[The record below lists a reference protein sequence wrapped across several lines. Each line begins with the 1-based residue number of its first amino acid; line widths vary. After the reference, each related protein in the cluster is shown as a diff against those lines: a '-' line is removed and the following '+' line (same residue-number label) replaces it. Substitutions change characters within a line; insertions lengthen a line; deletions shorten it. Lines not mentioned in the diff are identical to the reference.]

1 MEDTSK
7 NKEDK
12 LSKKS
17 LKHVS
22 LGLLAHVDAG
32 KTTLAE
38 SMLYLGGKIKKLGRV
53 DHKDTFFDTNEIERE
68 RGITIF
74 SKQAELIIAD
84 KIITLLDTPGHVDF
98 SAETERA
105 LMVMDYV
112 VLVISASAGIQSHV
126 MTLWKLLSVYKVPV
140 FIFVNKMDMPD
151 TDMDYIIRELRN
163 VLSDNC
169 ICFNNNEELM
179 YEDIATGSEDAL
191 TEYLETGKVS
201 DSTVSDLIKKRLIF
215 PCFFGSALRLTGV
228 EYFMEGLGRY
238 MSAPIYPEKFGAKIY
253 KISRDNK
260 GVRLTHMKVMGGV
273 LKNRMEIN
281 SQKVN
286 QIRMYSGESYEAV
299 DNAYPGMIC
308 AVTGLDGN
316 MPGEGLGITPDSDM
330 PVLTPV
336 LVYRLILPKETDVHK
351 TYMQLKCIEEEEP
364 QLSIVW
370 NEKLN
375 EINIRLMGEIQTEVL
390 KRVIRERLNINVEF
404 DAGNI
409 VYRETI
415 AEPVEGVG
423 HYEPLRHY
431 AEVHILMEPLER
443 GSGIQIE
450 SNVSEDVLDKN
461 WQRLIM
467 TNLYEKKHVGV
478 LTGSE
483 ITDMKLTVI
492 AGKAHLKHTEGG
504 DFRQA
509 SYRAVRQG
517 LMKAKSVLLEP
528 VYDFVL
534 ELPSELLGRA
544 INDIALMNGKLDDT
558 KSAGE
563 NVILYGSAPVECM
576 QGYQIT
582 VASYSKGRGRLTCT
596 AGGYMPCHNAEE
608 VIDRIGYDAAGDIA
622 NPSASIFCS
631 HGAGFYVSWEQVENY
646 MHIEGAGDLEKYD
659 DEEPKMVHKPKVRP
673 VNDDELEEIFTKTYG
688 ETKRKIYTPPKKV
701 TYNNPGDEKY
711 LLKKKKPEKKDSY
724 LLVDGYNIIF
734 AWKELK
740 ELAENNLESAR
751 VSLMETLCNYQG
763 FAGITVILVFDAY
776 RVKGNPGEV
785 SKYKNIHLVYT
796 KEAETADQYIEKTVH
811 KIGKNNNVTVATS
824 DALEQ
829 IIIFGA
835 GANRMSA
842 AGLKEEI
849 LRIEKEIREHL
860 S

>member
-1 MEDTSK
+1 MESTSE
-7 NKEDK
+7 NNPI
-12 LSKKS
+12 
-17 LKHVS
+17 KHIEHIS
-22 LGLLAHVDAG
+22 IGLLAHVDAG

-38 SMLYLGGKIKKLGRV
+38 SMLYLSGKLKKLGRV

-84 KIITLLDTPGHVDF
+84 KKITLLDTPGHVDF

-126 MTLWKLLSVYKVPV
+126 MSLWKLLSVYKVPV

-151 TDMDYIIRELRN
+151 TDMDYMMRELKN

-169 ICFNNNEELM
+169 ICFNNNEESM

-191 TEYLETGKVS
+191 TEYFETGKVS
-201 DSTVSDLIKKRLIF
+201 DSTVSELIKKRLIF

-228 EYFMEGLGRY
+228 ENFMEGLGRY
-238 MSAPIYPEKFGAKIY
+238 MSAPLYPEKFGAKIY

-273 LKNRMEIN
+273 LKSRMEIN

-286 QIRMYSGESYEAV
+286 QIRIYSGETYETV

-316 MPGEGLGITPDSDM
+316 MPGEGLGITPDSDL

-351 TYMQLKCIEEEEP
+351 TYMQLKDIEEEEP

-390 KRVIRERLNINVEF
+390 KRIIRERLDINVEF
-404 DAGNI
+404 DTGNI

-415 AEPVEGVG
+415 AEPVEGIG

-431 AEVHILMEPLER
+431 AEVHILMEPLEP

-558 KSAGE
+558 RSAGE
-563 NVILYGSAPVECM
+563 NVVLYGSAPVECM

-608 VIDRIGYDAAGDIA
+608 VIDKIGYDAAGDIA

-631 HGAGFYVSWEQVENY
+631 HGAGFYVSWEQVEDY
-646 MHIEGAGDLEKYD
+646 MHLEGMGDLDKYEN
-659 DEEPKMVHKPKVRP
+659 EEPKIVHKPKINP
-673 VNDDELEEIFTKTYG
+673 VNDEELEAIFTKTYG
-688 ETKRKIYTPPKKV
+688 EVKRKKYTPPKKV
-701 TYNNPGDEKY
+701 TYNNTGDEKY
-711 LLKKKKPEKKDSY
+711 LLKKKKPPKKDSY

-811 KIGKNNNVTVATS
+811 RIGKNNNVTVATS

-829 IIIFGA
+829 VIIFGA

-842 AGLKEEI
+842 SGLKEEI
-849 LRIEKEIREHL
+849 LRTEKEIREHL
-860 S
+860 L

>member
-1 MEDTSK
+1 MESTSE
-7 NKEDK
+7 NKPI
-12 LSKKS
+12 
-17 LKHVS
+17 KHTEHIS
-22 LGLLAHVDAG
+22 IGLLAHVDAG

-38 SMLYLGGKIKKLGRV
+38 SMLYLSGKLKKLGRV

-84 KIITLLDTPGHVDF
+84 KKITLLDTPGHVDF

-151 TDMDYIIRELRN
+151 TDMDYMMRELKN

-169 ICFNNNEELM
+169 ICFNNNEESM

-191 TEYLETGKVS
+191 TEYFETGKVS
-201 DSTVSDLIKKRLIF
+201 DSTVSELIKKRLIF

-228 EYFMEGLGRY
+228 ENFMEGLGRY
-238 MSAPIYPEKFGAKIY
+238 MSAPLYPEKFGAKIY

-273 LKNRMEIN
+273 LKSRMEIN

-286 QIRMYSGESYEAV
+286 QIRIYSGETYETV

-316 MPGEGLGITPDSDM
+316 MPGEGLGITPDSDL

-351 TYMQLKCIEEEEP
+351 TYMQLKDIEEEEP

-390 KRVIRERLNINVEF
+390 KRIIRERLDINVEF
-404 DAGNI
+404 DTGNI

-415 AEPVEGVG
+415 AEPVEGIG

-431 AEVHILMEPLER
+431 AEVHVLMEPLEP

-558 KSAGE
+558 RSAGE
-563 NVILYGSAPVECM
+563 NVVLYGSAPVECM

-608 VIDRIGYDAAGDIA
+608 VIDKIGYDAAGDIA

-631 HGAGFYVSWEQVENY
+631 HGAGFYVSWEQVEDY
-646 MHIEGAGDLEKYD
+646 MHIEGMGDLDKYEN
-659 DEEPKMVHKPKVRP
+659 EEPKIVHKPKVNP
-673 VNDDELEEIFTKTYG
+673 VNDEELEAIFTKTYG
-688 ETKRKIYTPPKKV
+688 EIKRKKYTPPKKV
-701 TYNNPGDEKY
+701 TYNNTGDEKY
-711 LLKKKKPEKKDSY
+711 LLKKKKPPKKDSY

-811 KIGKNNNVTVATS
+811 RIGKNNNVTVATS

-829 IIIFGA
+829 VIIFGA

-842 AGLKEEI
+842 SGLKEEI
-849 LRIEKEIREHL
+849 LRTEKEIREHL
-860 S
+860 L

>member
-1 MEDTSK
+1 MESTSE
-7 NKEDK
+7 NKPI
-12 LSKKS
+12 
-17 LKHVS
+17 KHIEYIS
-22 LGLLAHVDAG
+22 IGLLAHVDAG

-38 SMLYLGGKIKKLGRV
+38 SMLYLSGKLKKLGRV

-84 KIITLLDTPGHVDF
+84 KKITLLDTPGHVDF

-151 TDMDYIIRELRN
+151 TDMDYMMRELKN

-169 ICFNNNEELM
+169 ICFNNNEESM

-191 TEYLETGKVS
+191 TEYFETGKVS
-201 DSTVSDLIKKRLIF
+201 DSTVSELIKKRLIF

-228 EYFMEGLGRY
+228 EKFMEGLGRY
-238 MSAPIYPEKFGAKIY
+238 MSAPLYPEKFGAKIY

-273 LKNRMEIN
+273 LKSRMEIN

-286 QIRMYSGESYEAV
+286 QIRIYSGETYEAV

-316 MPGEGLGITPDSDM
+316 MPGEGLGITPDSDL

-351 TYMQLKCIEEEEP
+351 TYMQLKDIEEEEP

-390 KRVIRERLNINVEF
+390 KRIIRERLDINVEF
-404 DAGNI
+404 DIGNI

-415 AEPVEGVG
+415 AEPVEGIG

-431 AEVHILMEPLER
+431 AEVHILMEPLEA

-558 KSAGE
+558 RSAGE
-563 NVILYGSAPVECM
+563 NVVLYGSAPVECM

-608 VIDRIGYDAAGDIA
+608 VIDKIGYDAAGDIA

-631 HGAGFYVSWEQVENY
+631 HGAGFYVSWEQVEDY
-646 MHIEGAGDLEKYD
+646 MHLEGMGDLDKYEN
-659 DEEPKMVHKPKVRP
+659 EEPKIVHKPKINP
-673 VNDDELEEIFTKTYG
+673 VNDEELEAIFTKTYG
-688 ETKRKIYTPPKKV
+688 EIKRKKYTPPKKV
-701 TYNNPGDEKY
+701 TYNNTGDEKY
-711 LLKKKKPEKKDSY
+711 LLKKKKPPKKDSY

-763 FAGITVILVFDAY
+763 FAGMTVILVFDAY

-811 KIGKNNNVTVATS
+811 RIGKNNNVTVATS

-829 IIIFGA
+829 VIIFGA

-849 LRIEKEIREHL
+849 LRTEKEIREHL
-860 S
+860 L

>member
-1 MEDTSK
+1 MRKTSE
-7 NKEDK
+7 NKPNN
-12 LSKKS
+12 KK
-17 LKHVS
+17 HICM
-22 LGLLAHVDAG
+22 GILAHVDAG

-38 SMLYLGGKIKKLGRV
+38 SMLYLGGRIKKLGRV
-53 DHKDTFFDTNEIERE
+53 DHKDTFLDTNEIERE

-74 SKQAELIIAD
+74 SKQAELTIAD
-84 KIITLLDTPGHVDF
+84 KAITLLDTPGHVDF

-126 MTLWKLLSVYKVPV
+126 MTLWKLLSIYKIPV
-140 FIFVNKMDMPD
+140 FVFVNKMDMPD
-151 TDMDYIIRELRN
+151 TDMNYMMGELKK

-169 ICFNNNEELM
+169 ICFNNNEECL

-191 TEYLETGKVS
+191 TEYLETGKLS
-201 DSTVSDLIKKRLIF
+201 DATVAGLIKERLIF
-215 PCFFGSALRLTGV
+215 PCFFGSALKLTGV
-228 EYFMEGLGRY
+228 EYFMEELGRY
-238 MSAPIYPEKFGAKIY
+238 MSVPVYPEEFGAKIY

-260 GVRLTHMKVMGGV
+260 GVRLTHMKIMGGV
-273 LKNRMEIN
+273 LKSRMEIN
-281 SQKVN
+281 SQKAG
-286 QIRMYSGESYEAV
+286 QIRIYSGDSYEAV
-299 DNAYPGMIC
+299 DTAYPGMIC

-336 LVYRLILPKETDVHK
+336 LVYRLILPEGTDVHK
-351 TYMQLKCIEEEEP
+351 TYMQLKDIEEEEP

-390 KRVIRERLNINVEF
+390 KRIIRERLDIQAEF
-404 DAGNI
+404 DTGNI

-431 AEVHILMEPLER
+431 AEVHVLMEPLEP

-450 SNVSEDVLDKN
+450 SDVSEDVLDKN

-467 TNLYEKKHVGV
+467 TNLYEKKHIGV

-509 SYRAVRQG
+509 AYRAVRQG

-528 VYDFVL
+528 VYDFTL
-534 ELPSELLGRA
+534 EIPGSVLGRA
-544 INDIALMNGKLDDT
+544 INDIALMSGRTYDT
-558 KSAGE
+558 KTVGE
-563 NVILYGSAPVECM
+563 SVILTGSAPVECM

-582 VASYSKGRGRLTCT
+582 VASYSKGRGRLTCN

-608 VIDRIGYDAAGDIA
+608 VIERTGYDAAGDIA

-631 HGAGFYVSWEQVENY
+631 HGAGFYVSWDQVENY
-646 MHIEGAGDLEKYD
+646 MHIEKRERLIEY
-659 DEEPKMVHKPKVRP
+659 EEPEIVHKPRTKP
-673 VNDDELEEIFTKTYG
+673 VNDEELEDIFTKTYG
-688 ETKRKIYTPPKKV
+688 AVKRRTYTPPKKV
-701 TYNNPGDEKY
+701 IYNNPGDEKY
-711 LLKKKKPEKKDSY
+711 LLKKKKPQKKDDY

-734 AWKELK
+734 DWTELK
-740 ELAENNLESAR
+740 ELAANNLESAR

-763 FAGITVILVFDAY
+763 FTGITVILVFDAY
-776 RVKGNPGEV
+776 RVRGSCGEV

-811 KIGKNNNVTVATS
+811 RIGKNNNVTVATS

-835 GANRMSA
+835 GARRMSA
-842 AGLKEEI
+842 AGLKEEV
-849 LRIEKEIREHL
+849 LRIEKEIKEHL

>member
-1 MEDTSK
+1 MESTSE
-7 NKEDK
+7 NKPI
-12 LSKKS
+12 
-17 LKHVS
+17 KHTEHIS
-22 LGLLAHVDAG
+22 IGLLAHVDAG

-38 SMLYLGGKIKKLGRV
+38 SMLYLSGKLKKLGRV

-84 KIITLLDTPGHVDF
+84 KKITLLDTPGHVDF

-151 TDMDYIIRELRN
+151 TDMNYMMRELKN

-169 ICFNNNEELM
+169 ICFNNNEESM

-191 TEYLETGKVS
+191 TEYFETGKVS
-201 DSTVSDLIKKRLIF
+201 DSTVSELIKKRLIF

-228 EYFMEGLGRY
+228 ENFMEGLGRY
-238 MSAPIYPEKFGAKIY
+238 MSAPLYPEKFGAKIY

-260 GVRLTHMKVMGGV
+260 GMRLTHMKVMGGV
-273 LKNRMEIN
+273 LKSRMEIN

-286 QIRMYSGESYEAV
+286 QIRIYSGETYEAV

-316 MPGEGLGITPDSDM
+316 MPGEGLGITPDSDL

-351 TYMQLKCIEEEEP
+351 TYMQLKDIEEEEP

-375 EINIRLMGEIQTEVL
+375 EIDIRLMGEIQTEVL
-390 KRVIRERLNINVEF
+390 KRIIRERLDINVEF
-404 DAGNI
+404 DTGNI

-415 AEPVEGVG
+415 AEPVEGIG

-431 AEVHILMEPLER
+431 AEVHILMEPLEA

-558 KSAGE
+558 RSAGE
-563 NVILYGSAPVECM
+563 NVVLYGSAPVECM

-608 VIDRIGYDAAGDIA
+608 VIDKIGYDAAGDIA

-631 HGAGFYVSWEQVENY
+631 HGAGFYVSWEQVEDY
-646 MHIEGAGDLEKYD
+646 MHLEGMGDLDKYEN
-659 DEEPKMVHKPKVRP
+659 EEPKIVHKPKINP
-673 VNDDELEEIFTKTYG
+673 VNDEELEAIFTKTYG
-688 ETKRKIYTPPKKV
+688 EVKRKKYTPPKKV
-701 TYNNPGDEKY
+701 TYNNTGDEKY
-711 LLKKKKPEKKDSY
+711 LLKKKKPPKKDSY

-811 KIGKNNNVTVATS
+811 RIGKNNNVTVATS

-842 AGLKEEI
+842 SGLKEEI
-849 LRIEKEIREHL
+849 LRTEKEIREHL
-860 S
+860 L

>member
-1 MEDTSK
+1 MESTSE
-7 NKEDK
+7 NKPI
-12 LSKKS
+12 
-17 LKHVS
+17 KHTEHIS
-22 LGLLAHVDAG
+22 IGLLAHVDAG

-38 SMLYLGGKIKKLGRV
+38 SMLYLSGKLKKLGRV

-84 KIITLLDTPGHVDF
+84 KKITLLDTPGHVDF

-151 TDMDYIIRELRN
+151 TDMDYMMRELKN

-169 ICFNNNEELM
+169 ICFNNNEESM

-191 TEYLETGKVS
+191 TEYFETGKVS
-201 DSTVSDLIKKRLIF
+201 DSTVSELIKKRLIF

-228 EYFMEGLGRY
+228 ENFMEGLGRY
-238 MSAPIYPEKFGAKIY
+238 MSAPLYPEKFGAKIY

-273 LKNRMEIN
+273 LKSRMEIN

-286 QIRMYSGESYEAV
+286 QIRIYSGETYETV

-316 MPGEGLGITPDSDM
+316 MPGEGLGITPDSDL

-351 TYMQLKCIEEEEP
+351 TYMQLKDIEEEEP

-390 KRVIRERLNINVEF
+390 KRIIRERLDINVEF
-404 DAGNI
+404 DTGNI

-415 AEPVEGVG
+415 AEPVEGIG

-431 AEVHILMEPLER
+431 AEVHILMEPLEP

-478 LTGSE
+478 LTGAE

-558 KSAGE
+558 RSAGE
-563 NVILYGSAPVECM
+563 NVVLYGSAPVECM

-608 VIDRIGYDAAGDIA
+608 VIDKIGYDAAGDIA

-631 HGAGFYVSWEQVENY
+631 HGAGFYVSWEQVEDY
-646 MHIEGAGDLEKYD
+646 MHLEGMGDLDKYEN
-659 DEEPKMVHKPKVRP
+659 EEPKIVHKPKINP
-673 VNDDELEEIFTKTYG
+673 VNDEELEAIFTKTYG
-688 ETKRKIYTPPKKV
+688 EIKRKKYTPPKKV
-701 TYNNPGDEKY
+701 TYNNTGDEKY
-711 LLKKKKPEKKDSY
+711 LLKKKKPPKKDSY

-763 FAGITVILVFDAY
+763 FAGMTVILVFDAY

-811 KIGKNNNVTVATS
+811 RIGKNNNVTVATS

-829 IIIFGA
+829 VIIFGA

-849 LRIEKEIREHL
+849 LRTEKEIREHL
-860 S
+860 L

>member
-1 MEDTSK
+1 VESTSE
-7 NKEDK
+7 NKPI
-12 LSKKS
+12 
-17 LKHVS
+17 KHIEHIS
-22 LGLLAHVDAG
+22 IGLLAHVDAG

-38 SMLYLGGKIKKLGRV
+38 SMLYFSGKLKKLGRV

-84 KIITLLDTPGHVDF
+84 KKITLLDTPGHVDF

-151 TDMDYIIRELRN
+151 TDMDYMMRELKN

-169 ICFNNNEELM
+169 ICFNNNEESM

-191 TEYLETGKVS
+191 TEYFETGKVS
-201 DSTVSDLIKKRLIF
+201 DSTVSELIKKRLIF

-228 EYFMEGLGRY
+228 ENFMEGLGRY
-238 MSAPIYPEKFGAKIY
+238 MSAPLYPEKFGAKIY

-273 LKNRMEIN
+273 LKSRMEIN

-286 QIRMYSGESYEAV
+286 QIRIYSGETYETV

-316 MPGEGLGITPDSDM
+316 MPGEGLGITPDSDL

-351 TYMQLKCIEEEEP
+351 TYMQLKDIEEEEP

-390 KRVIRERLNINVEF
+390 KRIIRERLDINVEF
-404 DAGNI
+404 DTGNI

-415 AEPVEGVG
+415 AEPVEGIG

-431 AEVHILMEPLER
+431 AEVHILMEPLEA

-558 KSAGE
+558 RSAGE
-563 NVILYGSAPVECM
+563 NVVLYGSAPVECM

-608 VIDRIGYDAAGDIA
+608 VIDKIGYDAAGDIA

-631 HGAGFYVSWEQVENY
+631 HGAGFYVSWEQVEDY
-646 MHIEGAGDLEKYD
+646 MHIEGMGDLDKYEN
-659 DEEPKMVHKPKVRP
+659 EEPKIVHKPKINP
-673 VNDDELEEIFTKTYG
+673 VNDEELEAIFTKTYG
-688 ETKRKIYTPPKKV
+688 EVKRKKYTPPKKV
-701 TYNNPGDEKY
+701 TYNNTGDEKY
-711 LLKKKKPEKKDSY
+711 LLKKKKPPKKDSY

-811 KIGKNNNVTVATS
+811 RIGKNNNVTVATS

-829 IIIFGA
+829 VIIFGA

-842 AGLKEEI
+842 SGLKEEI
-849 LRIEKEIREHL
+849 LRTEKEIREHL
-860 S
+860 L

>member
-1 MEDTSK
+1 MESTSE
-7 NKEDK
+7 NKPIRHTEHI
-12 LSKKS
+12 SI
-17 LKHVS
+17 
-22 LGLLAHVDAG
+22 GLLAHVDAG

-38 SMLYLGGKIKKLGRV
+38 SMLYLSGKLKRLGRV

-84 KIITLLDTPGHVDF
+84 KKITLLDTPGHVDF

-151 TDMDYIIRELRN
+151 TDMDYMMRELKN

-169 ICFNNNEELM
+169 ICFNNNEESM
-179 YEDIATGSEDAL
+179 YEDIEN
-191 TEYLETGKVS
+191 
-201 DSTVSDLIKKRLIF
+201 
-215 PCFFGSALRLTGV
+215 
-228 EYFMEGLGRY
+228 FMEGLGRY
-238 MSAPIYPEKFGAKIY
+238 MSAPLYPEKFGAKIY

-273 LKNRMEIN
+273 LKSRMEIN

-286 QIRMYSGESYEAV
+286 QIRIYSGETYETV

-316 MPGEGLGITPDSDM
+316 MPGEGLGITPDSDL

-351 TYMQLKCIEEEEP
+351 TYMQLKDIEEEEP

-390 KRVIRERLNINVEF
+390 KRIIRERLDINVEF
-404 DAGNI
+404 DTGNI

-415 AEPVEGVG
+415 AEPVEGIG

-431 AEVHILMEPLER
+431 AEVHILMEPLEA

-558 KSAGE
+558 RSAGE
-563 NVILYGSAPVECM
+563 NVVLYGSAPVECM

-608 VIDRIGYDAAGDIA
+608 VIDKIGYDAAGDIA
-622 NPSASIFCS
+622 NPSESIFCS
-631 HGAGFYVSWEQVENY
+631 HGAGFYVSWEQVEDY
-646 MHIEGAGDLEKYD
+646 MHLEGMGDLDKYEN
-659 DEEPKMVHKPKVRP
+659 EEPKIVHKPKINP
-673 VNDDELEEIFTKTYG
+673 VNDEELEAIFTKTYG
-688 ETKRKIYTPPKKV
+688 EVKRKKYTPPKKV
-701 TYNNPGDEKY
+701 TYNNTGDEKY
-711 LLKKKKPEKKDSY
+711 LLKKKKPPKKDSY

-811 KIGKNNNVTVATS
+811 RIGKNNNVTVATS

-829 IIIFGA
+829 VIIFGA

-842 AGLKEEI
+842 SGLKEEI
-849 LRIEKEIREHL
+849 LRTEKEIREHL
-860 S
+860 L

>member
-1 MEDTSK
+1 MESTSE
-7 NKEDK
+7 NKPI
-12 LSKKS
+12 
-17 LKHVS
+17 KHIEHIS
-22 LGLLAHVDAG
+22 IGLLAHVDAG

-38 SMLYLGGKIKKLGRV
+38 SMLYLSGKLKKLGRV

-84 KIITLLDTPGHVDF
+84 KKITLLDTPGHVDF

-151 TDMDYIIRELRN
+151 TDMDYMMRELKN

-169 ICFNNNEELM
+169 ICFNNNEESM

-191 TEYLETGKVS
+191 TEYFETGKVS
-201 DSTVSDLIKKRLIF
+201 DSTVSELIKKRLIF

-228 EYFMEGLGRY
+228 ENFMEGLGRY
-238 MSAPIYPEKFGAKIY
+238 MSAPLYPEKFGAKIY

-260 GVRLTHMKVMGGV
+260 DVRLTHMKVMGGV
-273 LKNRMEIN
+273 LKSRMEIN

-286 QIRMYSGESYEAV
+286 QIRIYSGETYEAV

-316 MPGEGLGITPDSDM
+316 MPGEGLGITPDSDL

-351 TYMQLKCIEEEEP
+351 TYMQLKDIEEEEP

-390 KRVIRERLNINVEF
+390 KRIIRERLDINVEF
-404 DAGNI
+404 DTGNI

-415 AEPVEGVG
+415 AEPVEGIG

-431 AEVHILMEPLER
+431 AEVHILMEPLEP

-558 KSAGE
+558 RSAGE
-563 NVILYGSAPVECM
+563 NVVLYGSAPVECM

-608 VIDRIGYDAAGDIA
+608 VIDKIGYDAAGDIA

-631 HGAGFYVSWEQVENY
+631 HGAGFYVSWEQVEDY
-646 MHIEGAGDLEKYD
+646 MHLEGMGDLDKYEN
-659 DEEPKMVHKPKVRP
+659 EEPKIVHKPKINP
-673 VNDDELEEIFTKTYG
+673 VNDEELEAIFTKTYG
-688 ETKRKIYTPPKKV
+688 EVKRKKYTPPKKV
-701 TYNNPGDEKY
+701 TYNNTGDEKY
-711 LLKKKKPEKKDSY
+711 LLKKKKPPKKDSY

-811 KIGKNNNVTVATS
+811 RIGKNNNVTVATS

-829 IIIFGA
+829 VIIFGA

-842 AGLKEEI
+842 SGLKEEI
-849 LRIEKEIREHL
+849 LRTEKEIREHL
-860 S
+860 L

>member
-1 MEDTSK
+1 MESTSE
-7 NKEDK
+7 NKPIRHTEHI
-12 LSKKS
+12 SI
-17 LKHVS
+17 
-22 LGLLAHVDAG
+22 GLLAHVDAG

-38 SMLYLGGKIKKLGRV
+38 SMLYLSGKLKKLGRV

-84 KIITLLDTPGHVDF
+84 KKITLLDTPGHVDF

-151 TDMDYIIRELRN
+151 TDMNYMMRELKN

-169 ICFNNNEELM
+169 ICFNNNEESM

-191 TEYLETGKVS
+191 TEYFETGKVS
-201 DSTVSDLIKKRLIF
+201 DSTVSELIKKRLIF

-228 EYFMEGLGRY
+228 ENFMEGLGRY
-238 MSAPIYPEKFGAKIY
+238 MSAPLYPEKFGAKIY

-273 LKNRMEIN
+273 LKSRMEIN

-286 QIRMYSGESYEAV
+286 QIRIYSGETYEAV

-316 MPGEGLGITPDSDM
+316 MPGEGLGITPDSDL

-351 TYMQLKCIEEEEP
+351 TYMQLKDIEEEEP

-390 KRVIRERLNINVEF
+390 KRIIRERLDINVEF
-404 DAGNI
+404 DTGNI

-415 AEPVEGVG
+415 AEPVEGIG

-431 AEVHILMEPLER
+431 AEVHVLMEPLEP

-558 KSAGE
+558 RSAGE
-563 NVILYGSAPVECM
+563 NVVLYGSAPVECM

-608 VIDRIGYDAAGDIA
+608 VIDKIGYDAAGDIA

-631 HGAGFYVSWEQVENY
+631 HGAGFYVSWEQVEDY
-646 MHIEGAGDLEKYD
+646 MHIEGMGDLDKYEN
-659 DEEPKMVHKPKVRP
+659 EEPKIVHKPKVNP
-673 VNDDELEEIFTKTYG
+673 VNDEELEAIFTKTYG
-688 ETKRKIYTPPKKV
+688 EIKRKKYTPPKKV
-701 TYNNPGDEKY
+701 TYNNTGDEKY
-711 LLKKKKPEKKDSY
+711 LLKKKKPPKKDSY

-811 KIGKNNNVTVATS
+811 RIGKNNNVTVATS

-829 IIIFGA
+829 VIIFGA

-842 AGLKEEI
+842 SGLKEEI
-849 LRIEKEIREHL
+849 LRTEKEIREHL
-860 S
+860 L

>member
-1 MEDTSK
+1 MESTSE
-7 NKEDK
+7 NKPI
-12 LSKKS
+12 
-17 LKHVS
+17 KHIEHIS
-22 LGLLAHVDAG
+22 IGLLAHVDAG

-38 SMLYLGGKIKKLGRV
+38 SMLYFSGKLKKLGRV

-84 KIITLLDTPGHVDF
+84 KKITLLDTPGHVDF

-151 TDMDYIIRELRN
+151 TDMDYMMRELKN

-169 ICFNNNEELM
+169 ICFNNNEESM

-191 TEYLETGKVS
+191 TEYFETGKVS
-201 DSTVSDLIKKRLIF
+201 DSTVSELIKKRLIF

-228 EYFMEGLGRY
+228 EKFMEGLGRY
-238 MSAPIYPEKFGAKIY
+238 MSAPLYPEKFGAKIY

-273 LKNRMEIN
+273 LKSRMEIN

-286 QIRMYSGESYEAV
+286 QIRIYSGETYEAV

-316 MPGEGLGITPDSDM
+316 MPGEGLGITPDSDL

-351 TYMQLKCIEEEEP
+351 TYMQLKDVEEEEP

-390 KRVIRERLNINVEF
+390 KRIIRERLDINVEF
-404 DAGNI
+404 DTGNI

-415 AEPVEGVG
+415 AEPVEGIG

-431 AEVHILMEPLER
+431 AEVHILMEPLEA

-492 AGKAHLKHTEGG
+492 AGKAQLKHTEGG

-558 KSAGE
+558 RSAGE
-563 NVILYGSAPVECM
+563 NVVLYGSAPVECM

-608 VIDRIGYDAAGDIA
+608 VIDKIGYDAAGDIA

-631 HGAGFYVSWEQVENY
+631 HGAGFYVSWEQVEDY
-646 MHIEGAGDLEKYD
+646 MHLEGMGDLDKYEN
-659 DEEPKMVHKPKVRP
+659 EEPKIVHKPKINP
-673 VNDDELEEIFTKTYG
+673 VNDEELEAIFTKTYG
-688 ETKRKIYTPPKKV
+688 EVKRKKYTPPKKV
-701 TYNNPGDEKY
+701 TYNNTGDEKY
-711 LLKKKKPEKKDSY
+711 LLKKKKPPKKDSY

-811 KIGKNNNVTVATS
+811 RIGKNNNVTVATS

-829 IIIFGA
+829 VIIFGA

-842 AGLKEEI
+842 SGLKEEI
-849 LRIEKEIREHL
+849 LRTEKEIREHL
-860 S
+860 L

>member
-1 MEDTSK
+1 MESTSE
-7 NKEDK
+7 NKPI
-12 LSKKS
+12 
-17 LKHVS
+17 KHIEHIS
-22 LGLLAHVDAG
+22 IGLLAHVDAG

-38 SMLYLGGKIKKLGRV
+38 SMLYFSGKLKKLGRV

-84 KIITLLDTPGHVDF
+84 KKITLLDTPGHVDF

-151 TDMDYIIRELRN
+151 TDMDYMMRELKN

-169 ICFNNNEELM
+169 ICFNNNEESM

-191 TEYLETGKVS
+191 TEYFETGKVS
-201 DSTVSDLIKKRLIF
+201 DSTVSELIKKRLIF

-228 EYFMEGLGRY
+228 ENFMEGLGRY
-238 MSAPIYPEKFGAKIY
+238 MSAPLYPEKFGAKIY

-273 LKNRMEIN
+273 LKSRMEIN

-286 QIRMYSGESYEAV
+286 QIRIYSGETYETV

-316 MPGEGLGITPDSDM
+316 MPGEGLGITPDSDL

-351 TYMQLKCIEEEEP
+351 TYMQLKDIEEEEP

-390 KRVIRERLNINVEF
+390 KRIIRERLDINVEF
-404 DAGNI
+404 DTGNI

-415 AEPVEGVG
+415 AEPVEGIG

-431 AEVHILMEPLER
+431 AEVHILMEPLEA

-558 KSAGE
+558 RSAGE
-563 NVILYGSAPVECM
+563 NVVLYGSTPVECM

-608 VIDRIGYDAAGDIA
+608 VIDKIGYDAAGDIA

-631 HGAGFYVSWEQVENY
+631 HGAGFYVSWEQVEDY
-646 MHIEGAGDLEKYD
+646 MHIEGMGDLDKYEN
-659 DEEPKMVHKPKVRP
+659 EEPKIVHKPKINP
-673 VNDDELEEIFTKTYG
+673 VNDEELEAIFTKTYG
-688 ETKRKIYTPPKKV
+688 EVKRKKYTPPKKV
-701 TYNNPGDEKY
+701 TYNNTGDEKY
-711 LLKKKKPEKKDSY
+711 LLKKKKPPKKDSY

-811 KIGKNNNVTVATS
+811 RIGKNNNVTVATS

-829 IIIFGA
+829 VIIFGA

-842 AGLKEEI
+842 SGLKEEI
-849 LRIEKEIREHL
+849 LRTEKEIREHL
-860 S
+860 L

>member
-1 MEDTSK
+1 MESTSE
-7 NKEDK
+7 NKPI
-12 LSKKS
+12 
-17 LKHVS
+17 KHIEHIS
-22 LGLLAHVDAG
+22 IGLLAHVDAG

-38 SMLYLGGKIKKLGRV
+38 SMLYLSGKLKKLGRV

-84 KIITLLDTPGHVDF
+84 KKITLLDTPGHVDF

-151 TDMDYIIRELRN
+151 TDMDYMMRELKN

-169 ICFNNNEELM
+169 ICFNNNEESM

-191 TEYLETGKVS
+191 TEYFETGKVS
-201 DSTVSDLIKKRLIF
+201 DSTVSELIKKRLIF

-228 EYFMEGLGRY
+228 ENFMEGLGRY
-238 MSAPIYPEKFGAKIY
+238 MYAPLYPEKFGAKIY

-273 LKNRMEIN
+273 LKSRMEIN

-286 QIRMYSGESYEAV
+286 QIRIYSGETYEAV

-316 MPGEGLGITPDSDM
+316 MPGEGLGITPDSDL

-351 TYMQLKCIEEEEP
+351 TYMQLKDIEEEEP

-390 KRVIRERLNINVEF
+390 KRIIRERLDINVEF
-404 DAGNI
+404 DTGNI

-415 AEPVEGVG
+415 AEPVEGIG

-431 AEVHILMEPLER
+431 AEVHVLMEPLEP

-558 KSAGE
+558 RSAGE
-563 NVILYGSAPVECM
+563 NVVLYGSAPVECM

-608 VIDRIGYDAAGDIA
+608 VIDKIGYDAAGDIA

-631 HGAGFYVSWEQVENY
+631 HGAGFYVSWEQVEDY
-646 MHIEGAGDLEKYD
+646 MHIEGMGDLDKYEN
-659 DEEPKMVHKPKVRP
+659 EEPKIVHKPKVNP
-673 VNDDELEEIFTKTYG
+673 VNDEELDKEK
-688 ETKRKIYTPPKKV
+688 KIYSAKK
-701 TYNNPGDEKY
+701 
-711 LLKKKKPEKKDSY
+711 S
-724 LLVDGYNIIF
+724 NI
-734 AWKELK
+734 
-740 ELAENNLESAR
+740 
-751 VSLMETLCNYQG
+751 
-763 FAGITVILVFDAY
+763 
-776 RVKGNPGEV
+776 
-785 SKYKNIHLVYT
+785 
-796 KEAETADQYIEKTVH
+796 
-811 KIGKNNNVTVATS
+811 
-824 DALEQ
+824 
-829 IIIFGA
+829 
-835 GANRMSA
+835 
-842 AGLKEEI
+842 
-849 LRIEKEIREHL
+849 
-860 S
+860 

>member
-1 MEDTSK
+1 MESTSE
-7 NKEDK
+7 NKPI
-12 LSKKS
+12 
-17 LKHVS
+17 KHTEHIS
-22 LGLLAHVDAG
+22 IGLLAHVDAG

-38 SMLYLGGKIKKLGRV
+38 SMLYLSGKLKKLGRV

-84 KIITLLDTPGHVDF
+84 KKITLLDTPGHVDF

-151 TDMDYIIRELRN
+151 TDMDYMMRELKN

-169 ICFNNNEELM
+169 ICFNNNEESM

-191 TEYLETGKVS
+191 TEYFETGKVS
-201 DSTVSDLIKKRLIF
+201 DSTVSELIKKRLIF

-228 EYFMEGLGRY
+228 ENFMEGLGRY
-238 MSAPIYPEKFGAKIY
+238 MSAPLYPEKFGAKIY

-273 LKNRMEIN
+273 LKSRMEIN

-286 QIRMYSGESYEAV
+286 QIRIYSGETYETV

-316 MPGEGLGITPDSDM
+316 MPGEGLGITPDSDL

-351 TYMQLKCIEEEEP
+351 TYMQLKDIEEEEP

-390 KRVIRERLNINVEF
+390 KRIIRERLDINVEF
-404 DAGNI
+404 DTGNI

-415 AEPVEGVG
+415 AEPVEGIG

-431 AEVHILMEPLER
+431 AEVHILMEPLEP

-478 LTGSE
+478 LTGAE

-558 KSAGE
+558 RSAGE
-563 NVILYGSAPVECM
+563 NVVLYGSAPVECM

-631 HGAGFYVSWEQVENY
+631 HGAGFYVSWEQVEDY
-646 MHIEGAGDLEKYD
+646 MHIEGMGDLDKYEN
-659 DEEPKMVHKPKVRP
+659 EEPKIVHKPKVNP
-673 VNDDELEEIFTKTYG
+673 VNDEELEAIFTKTYG
-688 ETKRKIYTPPKKV
+688 EIKRKKYTPPKKV

-711 LLKKKKPEKKDSY
+711 LLKKKKPPKKDSY

-811 KIGKNNNVTVATS
+811 RIGKNNNVTVATS

-829 IIIFGA
+829 VIIFGA

-842 AGLKEEI
+842 SGLKEEI
-849 LRIEKEIREHL
+849 LRTEKEIREHL
-860 S
+860 L

>member
-1 MEDTSK
+1 MESTSE
-7 NKEDK
+7 NKPI
-12 LSKKS
+12 
-17 LKHVS
+17 KHIEHIS
-22 LGLLAHVDAG
+22 IGLLAHVDAG

-38 SMLYLGGKIKKLGRV
+38 SMLYLSGKLKKLGRV

-74 SKQAELIIAD
+74 SKQAELIIAE
-84 KIITLLDTPGHVDF
+84 KKITLLDTPGHVDF

-151 TDMDYIIRELRN
+151 TDMDYMMRELKN

-169 ICFNNNEELM
+169 ICFNNNEESM
-179 YEDIATGSEDAL
+179 YEDIATGSEEAL
-191 TEYLETGKVS
+191 TEYFETGKVS
-201 DSTVSDLIKKRLIF
+201 DSTVSELIKKRLIF

-228 EYFMEGLGRY
+228 ENFMEGLGRY
-238 MSAPIYPEKFGAKIY
+238 MSAPLYPEKFGAKIY

-273 LKNRMEIN
+273 LKSRMEIN

-286 QIRMYSGESYEAV
+286 QIRIYSGETYEAV

-316 MPGEGLGITPDSDM
+316 MPGEGLGITSDSDL

-351 TYMQLKCIEEEEP
+351 TYMQLKDIEEEEP

-390 KRVIRERLNINVEF
+390 KRIIRERLDINVEF
-404 DAGNI
+404 DTGNI

-431 AEVHILMEPLER
+431 AEVHILMEPLEP

-558 KSAGE
+558 RSAGE
-563 NVILYGSAPVECM
+563 NVVLYGSAPVECM

-631 HGAGFYVSWEQVENY
+631 HGAGFYVSWEQVEDY
-646 MHIEGAGDLEKYD
+646 MHIEGMGDLDKYE
-659 DEEPKMVHKPKVRP
+659 DEEPKIVHKPKVSP
-673 VNDDELEEIFTKTYG
+673 VNDEELEAIFTKTYG
-688 ETKRKIYTPPKKV
+688 EIKRKKYTPPKKV
-701 TYNNPGDEKY
+701 TYNNTGDEKY
-711 LLKKKKPEKKDSY
+711 LLKKKKPPKKDSY

-811 KIGKNNNVTVATS
+811 RIGKNNNVTVATS

-829 IIIFGA
+829 VIIFGA

-849 LRIEKEIREHL
+849 LRTEKEIREHL
-860 S
+860 L

>member
-1 MEDTSK
+1 MESTSE
-7 NKEDK
+7 NKPI
-12 LSKKS
+12 
-17 LKHVS
+17 KHTEHIS
-22 LGLLAHVDAG
+22 IGLLAHVDAG

-38 SMLYLGGKIKKLGRV
+38 SMLYLSGKLKKLGRV

-84 KIITLLDTPGHVDF
+84 KKITLLDTPGHVDF

-151 TDMDYIIRELRN
+151 TDMNYMMRELKN

-169 ICFNNNEELM
+169 ICFNNNEESM

-191 TEYLETGKVS
+191 TEYFETGKVS
-201 DSTVSDLIKKRLIF
+201 DSTVSELIKKRLIF

-228 EYFMEGLGRY
+228 ENFMEGLGRY
-238 MSAPIYPEKFGAKIY
+238 MSAPLYPEKFGAKIY

-260 GVRLTHMKVMGGV
+260 GMRLTHMKVMGGV
-273 LKNRMEIN
+273 LKSRMEIN

-286 QIRMYSGESYEAV
+286 QIRIYSGETYEAV

-316 MPGEGLGITPDSDM
+316 MPGEGLGITPDSDL

-351 TYMQLKCIEEEEP
+351 TYMQLKDIEEEEP

-375 EINIRLMGEIQTEVL
+375 EIDIRLMGEIQTEVL
-390 KRVIRERLNINVEF
+390 KRIIRERLDINVEF
-404 DAGNI
+404 DTGNI

-415 AEPVEGVG
+415 AEPVEGIG

-431 AEVHILMEPLER
+431 AEVHILMEPLEA

-558 KSAGE
+558 RSAGE
-563 NVILYGSAPVECM
+563 NVVLYGSAPVV
-576 QGYQIT
+576 Y
-582 VASYSKGRGRLTCT
+582 A
-596 AGGYMPCHNAEE
+596 MP
-608 VIDRIGYDAAGDIA
+608 
-622 NPSASIFCS
+622 
-631 HGAGFYVSWEQVENY
+631 
-646 MHIEGAGDLEKYD
+646 
-659 DEEPKMVHKPKVRP
+659 
-673 VNDDELEEIFTKTYG
+673 
-688 ETKRKIYTPPKKV
+688 
-701 TYNNPGDEKY
+701 
-711 LLKKKKPEKKDSY
+711 
-724 LLVDGYNIIF
+724 
-734 AWKELK
+734 
-740 ELAENNLESAR
+740 
-751 VSLMETLCNYQG
+751 
-763 FAGITVILVFDAY
+763 
-776 RVKGNPGEV
+776 
-785 SKYKNIHLVYT
+785 
-796 KEAETADQYIEKTVH
+796 
-811 KIGKNNNVTVATS
+811 
-824 DALEQ
+824 
-829 IIIFGA
+829 
-835 GANRMSA
+835 
-842 AGLKEEI
+842 
-849 LRIEKEIREHL
+849 
-860 S
+860 

>member
-1 MEDTSK
+1 MESTSE
-7 NKEDK
+7 NKPI
-12 LSKKS
+12 
-17 LKHVS
+17 KHIEHIS
-22 LGLLAHVDAG
+22 IGLLAHVDAG

-38 SMLYLGGKIKKLGRV
+38 SMLYLSGKLKKLGRV

-84 KIITLLDTPGHVDF
+84 KKITLLDTPGHVDF

-151 TDMDYIIRELRN
+151 TDMDYMMRELKN

-169 ICFNNNEELM
+169 ICFNNNEESM

-191 TEYLETGKVS
+191 TEYFETGKVS
-201 DSTVSDLIKKRLIF
+201 DSTVSELIKKRLIF

-228 EYFMEGLGRY
+228 EKFMEGLGRY
-238 MSAPIYPEKFGAKIY
+238 MSAPLYPEKFGAKIY

-273 LKNRMEIN
+273 LKSRMEIN

-286 QIRMYSGESYEAV
+286 QIRIYSGETYEAV

-316 MPGEGLGITPDSDM
+316 MPGEGLGITPDSDL

-351 TYMQLKCIEEEEP
+351 TYMQLKDIEEEEP

-390 KRVIRERLNINVEF
+390 KRIIRERLDINVEF
-404 DAGNI
+404 DTGNI

-415 AEPVEGVG
+415 AEPVEGIG

-431 AEVHILMEPLER
+431 AEVHILMEPLEA

-558 KSAGE
+558 RSAGE
-563 NVILYGSAPVECM
+563 NVVLYGSAPVECM

-631 HGAGFYVSWEQVENY
+631 HGAGFYVSWEQVEDY
-646 MHIEGAGDLEKYD
+646 MHLEGMGDLDKYEN
-659 DEEPKMVHKPKVRP
+659 EEPKIVHKPKINP
-673 VNDDELEEIFTKTYG
+673 VNDEELEAIFTKTYG
-688 ETKRKIYTPPKKV
+688 EVKRKKYTPPKKV
-701 TYNNPGDEKY
+701 TYNNTGDEKY
-711 LLKKKKPEKKDSY
+711 LLKKKKPPKKDSY

-776 RVKGNPGEV
+776 RVKGNSGEV

-811 KIGKNNNVTVATS
+811 RIGKNNNVTVATS

-829 IIIFGA
+829 VIIFGA

-842 AGLKEEI
+842 SGLKEEI
-849 LRIEKEIREHL
+849 LRTEKEIREHL
-860 S
+860 L

>member
-1 MEDTSK
+1 MESTSE
-7 NKEDK
+7 NKPI
-12 LSKKS
+12 
-17 LKHVS
+17 KHIEHIS
-22 LGLLAHVDAG
+22 IGLLAHVDAG

-38 SMLYLGGKIKKLGRV
+38 SMLYFSGKLKKLGRV

-84 KIITLLDTPGHVDF
+84 KKITLLDTPGHVDF

-151 TDMDYIIRELRN
+151 TDMDYMMRELKN

-169 ICFNNNEELM
+169 ICFNNNEESM

-191 TEYLETGKVS
+191 TEYFETGKVS
-201 DSTVSDLIKKRLIF
+201 DSTVSELIKKRLIF

-228 EYFMEGLGRY
+228 ENFMEGLGRY
-238 MSAPIYPEKFGAKIY
+238 MSAPLYPEKFGAKIY

-273 LKNRMEIN
+273 LKSRMEIN

-286 QIRMYSGESYEAV
+286 QIRIYSGETYETV

-316 MPGEGLGITPDSDM
+316 MPGEGLGITPDSDL

-351 TYMQLKCIEEEEP
+351 TYMQLKDIEEEEP

-390 KRVIRERLNINVEF
+390 KRIIRERLDINVEF
-404 DAGNI
+404 DTGNI

-415 AEPVEGVG
+415 AEPVEGIG

-431 AEVHILMEPLER
+431 AEVHILMEPLEP

-558 KSAGE
+558 RSAGE
-563 NVILYGSAPVECM
+563 NVVLYGSAPVECM

-608 VIDRIGYDAAGDIA
+608 VIDKIGYDAAGDIA

-631 HGAGFYVSWEQVENY
+631 HGAGFYVSWEQVEDY
-646 MHIEGAGDLEKYD
+646 MHIEGMGDLDKYEN
-659 DEEPKMVHKPKVRP
+659 EEPKIVHKPKINP
-673 VNDDELEEIFTKTYG
+673 VNDEELEAIFTKTYG
-688 ETKRKIYTPPKKV
+688 EIKRKKYTPPKKV
-701 TYNNPGDEKY
+701 TYNNTGDEKY
-711 LLKKKKPEKKDSY
+711 LLKKKKPPKKDSY

-763 FAGITVILVFDAY
+763 YAGITVILVFDAY

-811 KIGKNNNVTVATS
+811 RIGKNNNVTVATS

-829 IIIFGA
+829 VIIFGA

-842 AGLKEEI
+842 SGLKEEI
-849 LRIEKEIREHL
+849 LRTEKEIREHL
-860 S
+860 L

>member
-1 MEDTSK
+1 MNE
-7 NKEDK
+7 NK
-12 LSKKS
+12 SI
-17 LKHVS
+17 KHIEHIS
-22 LGLLAHVDAG
+22 IGLLAHVDAG

-38 SMLYLGGKIKKLGRV
+38 SMLYLSGKLKKLGRV

-84 KIITLLDTPGHVDF
+84 KKITLLDTPGHVDF

-151 TDMDYIIRELRN
+151 TDMDYMMRELKN

-169 ICFNNNEELM
+169 ICFNNNEESM

-191 TEYLETGKVS
+191 TEYFETGKVS
-201 DSTVSDLIKKRLIF
+201 DSTVSELIKKRLIF

-228 EYFMEGLGRY
+228 ENFMEGLGRY
-238 MSAPIYPEKFGAKIY
+238 MSAPLYPEKFGAKIY

-273 LKNRMEIN
+273 LKSRMEIN

-286 QIRMYSGESYEAV
+286 QIRIYSGETYEAV

-316 MPGEGLGITPDSDM
+316 MPGEGLGITPDSDL

-351 TYMQLKCIEEEEP
+351 TYMQLKDIEEEEP

-390 KRVIRERLNINVEF
+390 KRIIRERLDINVEF
-404 DAGNI
+404 DTGNI

-431 AEVHILMEPLER
+431 AEVHILMEPLEP

-558 KSAGE
+558 RSAGE

-631 HGAGFYVSWEQVENY
+631 HGAGFYVSWEQVEDY
-646 MHIEGAGDLEKYD
+646 MHIEGMGDLDKYEN
-659 DEEPKMVHKPKVRP
+659 EEPKIVHKPKINP
-673 VNDDELEEIFTKTYG
+673 VNDEELEAIFTKTYG
-688 ETKRKIYTPPKKV
+688 EIKRKTYTPPKKV
-701 TYNNPGDEKY
+701 TYNNTGDEKY
-711 LLKKKKPEKKDSY
+711 LLKKKKPPKKDSY

-811 KIGKNNNVTVATS
+811 RIGKNNNVTVATS

-829 IIIFGA
+829 VIIFGA

-849 LRIEKEIREHL
+849 LRTEKEIREHL
-860 S
+860 L

>member
-1 MEDTSK
+1 MESTSE
-7 NKEDK
+7 NKPI
-12 LSKKS
+12 
-17 LKHVS
+17 KHIEHIS
-22 LGLLAHVDAG
+22 IGLLAHVDAG

-38 SMLYLGGKIKKLGRV
+38 SMLYLSGKLKKLGRV

-84 KIITLLDTPGHVDF
+84 KKITLLDTPGHVDF

-151 TDMDYIIRELRN
+151 TDMDYMMRELKN

-169 ICFNNNEELM
+169 ICFNNNEESM

-191 TEYLETGKVS
+191 TEYFETGKVS
-201 DSTVSDLIKKRLIF
+201 DSTVSELIKKRLIF

-228 EYFMEGLGRY
+228 ENFMEGLGRY
-238 MSAPIYPEKFGAKIY
+238 MSAPLYPEKFGAKIY

-273 LKNRMEIN
+273 LKSRMEIN

-286 QIRMYSGESYEAV
+286 QIRIYSGETYETV

-316 MPGEGLGITPDSDM
+316 MPGEGLGITPDSDL

-351 TYMQLKCIEEEEP
+351 TYMQLKDIEEEEP

-390 KRVIRERLNINVEF
+390 KRIIRERLDINVEF
-404 DAGNI
+404 DTGNI

-415 AEPVEGVG
+415 AEPVEGIG

-431 AEVHILMEPLER
+431 AEVHILMEPLEP

-558 KSAGE
+558 RSAGE
-563 NVILYGSAPVECM
+563 NVVLYGSAPVECM

-608 VIDRIGYDAAGDIA
+608 VIDKIGYDAAGDIA

-631 HGAGFYVSWEQVENY
+631 HGAGFYVSWEQVEDY
-646 MHIEGAGDLEKYD
+646 MHLEGMGDLDKYEN
-659 DEEPKMVHKPKVRP
+659 EEPKIVHKPKINP
-673 VNDDELEEIFTKTYG
+673 VNDEELEAIFTKTYG
-688 ETKRKIYTPPKKV
+688 EVKRKKYTPPKKV

-711 LLKKKKPEKKDSY
+711 LLKKKKPPKKDSY

-811 KIGKNNNVTVATS
+811 RIGKNNNVTVATS

-829 IIIFGA
+829 VIIFGA

-842 AGLKEEI
+842 SGLKEEI
-849 LRIEKEIREHL
+849 LRTEKEIREHL
-860 S
+860 L

>member
-1 MEDTSK
+1 MESTSE
-7 NKEDK
+7 NKPI
-12 LSKKS
+12 
-17 LKHVS
+17 KHTEHIS
-22 LGLLAHVDAG
+22 IGLLAHVDAG

-38 SMLYLGGKIKKLGRV
+38 SMLYLSGKLKKLGRV

-84 KIITLLDTPGHVDF
+84 KKITLLDTPGHVDF

-151 TDMDYIIRELRN
+151 TDMNYMMRELKN

-169 ICFNNNEELM
+169 ICFNNNEESM

-191 TEYLETGKVS
+191 TEYFETGKVS
-201 DSTVSDLIKKRLIF
+201 DSTVSELIKKRLIF

-228 EYFMEGLGRY
+228 ENFMEGLGRY
-238 MSAPIYPEKFGAKIY
+238 MSAPLYPEKFGAKIY

-260 GVRLTHMKVMGGV
+260 GMRLTHMKVMGGV
-273 LKNRMEIN
+273 LKSRMEIN

-286 QIRMYSGESYEAV
+286 QIRIYSGETYEAV

-316 MPGEGLGITPDSDM
+316 MPGEGLGITPDSDL

-351 TYMQLKCIEEEEP
+351 TYMQLKDIEEEEP

-375 EINIRLMGEIQTEVL
+375 EIDIRLMGEIQTEVL
-390 KRVIRERLNINVEF
+390 KRIIRERLDINVEF
-404 DAGNI
+404 DTGNI

-415 AEPVEGVG
+415 AEPVEGIG

-431 AEVHILMEPLER
+431 AEVHILMEPLEA

-558 KSAGE
+558 RSAGE
-563 NVILYGSAPVECM
+563 NVVLYGSAPVECM

-608 VIDRIGYDAAGDIA
+608 VIDKIGYDAAGDIA

-631 HGAGFYVSWEQVENY
+631 HGAGFYVSWEQVEDY
-646 MHIEGAGDLEKYD
+646 MHLEGMGDLDKYEN
-659 DEEPKMVHKPKVRP
+659 EEPKIVHKPKINP
-673 VNDDELEEIFTKTYG
+673 VNDEELEAIFTKTYG
-688 ETKRKIYTPPKKV
+688 EVKRKKYTPPKKV
-701 TYNNPGDEKY
+701 TYNNTGDEKY
-711 LLKKKKPEKKDSY
+711 LLKKKKPPKKDSY

-811 KIGKNNNVTVATS
+811 RIGKNNNVTVATS

-829 IIIFGA
+829 VIIFGA

-842 AGLKEEI
+842 SGLKEEI
-849 LRIEKEIREHL
+849 LRTEKEIREHL
-860 S
+860 L

>member
-1 MEDTSK
+1 MESTSE
-7 NKEDK
+7 NNPI
-12 LSKKS
+12 
-17 LKHVS
+17 KHIEHIS
-22 LGLLAHVDAG
+22 IGLLAHVDAG

-38 SMLYLGGKIKKLGRV
+38 SMLYLSGKLKKLGRV

-84 KIITLLDTPGHVDF
+84 KKITLLDTPGHVDF

-151 TDMDYIIRELRN
+151 TDMDYMMRELKN

-169 ICFNNNEELM
+169 ICFNNNEESM

-191 TEYLETGKVS
+191 TEYFETGKVS
-201 DSTVSDLIKKRLIF
+201 DSTVSELIKKRLIF

-228 EYFMEGLGRY
+228 ENFMEGLGRY
-238 MSAPIYPEKFGAKIY
+238 MSAPLYPEKFGAKIY

-273 LKNRMEIN
+273 LKSRMEIN

-286 QIRMYSGESYEAV
+286 QIRIYSGETYETV

-316 MPGEGLGITPDSDM
+316 MPGEGLGITPDSDL

-351 TYMQLKCIEEEEP
+351 TYMQLKDIEEEEP

-390 KRVIRERLNINVEF
+390 KRIIRERLDINVEF
-404 DAGNI
+404 DTGNI

-415 AEPVEGVG
+415 AEPVEGIG

-431 AEVHILMEPLER
+431 AEVHILMEPLEP

-558 KSAGE
+558 RSAGE
-563 NVILYGSAPVECM
+563 NVVLYGSAPVECM

-608 VIDRIGYDAAGDIA
+608 VIDKIGYDAAGDIA

-631 HGAGFYVSWEQVENY
+631 HGAGFYVSWEQVEDY
-646 MHIEGAGDLEKYD
+646 MHLEGMGDLDKYEN
-659 DEEPKMVHKPKVRP
+659 EEPKIVHKPKINP
-673 VNDDELEEIFTKTYG
+673 VNDEELEAIFTKTYG
-688 ETKRKIYTPPKKV
+688 EVKRKKYTPPKKV
-701 TYNNPGDEKY
+701 TYNNTGDEKY
-711 LLKKKKPEKKDSY
+711 LLKKKKPPKKDSY

-811 KIGKNNNVTVATS
+811 RIGKNNNVTVATS

-829 IIIFGA
+829 VIIFGA

-842 AGLKEEI
+842 SGLKEEI
-849 LRIEKEIREHL
+849 LRTEKEIREHL
-860 S
+860 L

>member
-1 MEDTSK
+1 MNTTSE
-7 NKEDK
+7 NKPDA
-12 LSKKS
+12 LKK
-17 LKHVS
+17 HICM
-22 LGLLAHVDAG
+22 GILAHVDAG

-38 SMLYLGGKIKKLGRV
+38 SMLYLGGRIKKLGRV
-53 DHKDTFFDTNEIERE
+53 DHKDTFLDNNEIERE

-74 SKQAELIIAD
+74 SKQAELVIAD
-84 KIITLLDTPGHVDF
+84 KTITILDTPGHVDF

-126 MTLWKLLSVYKVPV
+126 MTLWKLLAIYKIPV
-140 FIFVNKMDMPD
+140 FVFVNKMDMPD
-151 TDMDYIIRELRN
+151 TDMDSMMGELKK
-163 VLSDNC
+163 VLSDSC
-169 ICFNNNEELM
+169 ICFNNDEESL
-179 YEDIATGSEDAL
+179 YEDIAMGSEEAL
-191 TEYLETGKVS
+191 TEYLETGKLS
-201 DSTVSDLIKKRLIF
+201 DKTVAALIKERLIF

-228 EYFMEGLGRY
+228 EYFMEKMINY
-238 MSAPIYPEKFGAKIY
+238 MSVPEYPEEFGAKIY

-260 GVRLTHMKVMGGV
+260 GVRLTHMKIMGGI

-281 SQKVN
+281 SNKVG
-286 QIRMYSGESYEAV
+286 QIRIYSGDSYETV
-299 DNAYPGMIC
+299 DAAYPGMIC
-308 AVTGLDGN
+308 AVTGIEDN

-336 LVYRLILPKETDVHK
+336 LVYRMILPPGIDVHK
-351 TYMQLKCIEEEEP
+351 TYMQIKDIEEEEP
-364 QLSIVW
+364 QLSLVW

-375 EINIRLMGEIQTEVL
+375 EINIRLMGAIQTEVL
-390 KRVIRERLNINVEF
+390 RRIIRERLDIQVEF

-431 AEVHILMEPLER
+431 AEVHVLMEPLER

-450 SNVSEDVLDKN
+450 SDVSEDVLDKN

-483 ITDMKLTVI
+483 ITDIKLTVI
-492 AGKAHLKHTEGG
+492 AGRAHLKHTEGG

-509 SYRAVRQG
+509 AYRAVRQG

-528 VYDFVL
+528 VYDFTL
-534 ELPSELLGRA
+534 EIPSSVLGRA
-544 INDIALMNGKLDDT
+544 MNDIVLMNGKIQDT
-558 KSAGE
+558 RTAGE
-563 NVILYGSAPVECM
+563 NVILTGTAPVECM

-582 VASYSKGRGRLTCT
+582 VASYSKGRGRLTCN
-596 AGGYMPCHNAEE
+596 AGGYMTCHNAEE
-608 VIDRIGYDAAGDIA
+608 VIEKIGYDAAGDIA

-631 HGAGFYVSWEQVENY
+631 HGAGFYVSWDQVENY
-646 MHIEGAGDLEKYD
+646 MHIEKRETTIEY
-659 DEEPKMVHKPKVRP
+659 EEPEIVHKPRIKP
-673 VNDDELEEIFTKTYG
+673 VNDEELEDIFTKTYG
-688 ETKRKIYTPPKKV
+688 AVKRRTYTPPKTTV
-701 TYNNPGDEKY
+701 HNNPGDEKY
-711 LLKKKKPEKKDSY
+711 LLKKKKPQKKDDY

-734 AWKELK
+734 AWTELK
-740 ELAENNLESAR
+740 EIAENNMDGAR
-751 VSLMETLCNYQG
+751 TLLMEKLCNYQG
-763 FAGITVILVFDAY
+763 YTGVTVILVFDAY
-776 RVKGNPGEV
+776 RVRGNRGEV

-811 KIGKNNNVTVATS
+811 RIGKNNNVTVATS

-835 GANRMSA
+835 GARRLSA
-842 AGLKEEI
+842 SGLKDEI
-849 LRIEKEIREHL
+849 MRVQKEIEEHL

>member
-1 MEDTSK
+1 MESTSE
-7 NKEDK
+7 NKPIRHTEHI
-12 LSKKS
+12 SI
-17 LKHVS
+17 
-22 LGLLAHVDAG
+22 GLLAHVDAG

-38 SMLYLGGKIKKLGRV
+38 SMLYLSGKLKKLGRV

-84 KIITLLDTPGHVDF
+84 KKITLLDTPGHVDF

-151 TDMDYIIRELRN
+151 TDMDYMMRELKN

-169 ICFNNNEELM
+169 ICFNNNEESM

-191 TEYLETGKVS
+191 TEYFETGKVS
-201 DSTVSDLIKKRLIF
+201 DSTVSELIKKRLIF

-228 EYFMEGLGRY
+228 EKFMEGLGRY
-238 MSAPIYPEKFGAKIY
+238 MSAPLYPEKFGAKIY

-273 LKNRMEIN
+273 LKSRMEIN

-286 QIRMYSGESYEAV
+286 QIRIYSGETYEAV

-316 MPGEGLGITPDSDM
+316 MPGEGLGITPDSDL

-351 TYMQLKCIEEEEP
+351 TYMQLKDIEEEEP

-375 EINIRLMGEIQTEVL
+375 EIDIRLMGEIQTEVL
-390 KRVIRERLNINVEF
+390 KRIIRERLDINVEF
-404 DAGNI
+404 DTGNI

-415 AEPVEGVG
+415 AEPVEGIG

-431 AEVHILMEPLER
+431 AEVHILMEPLEA

-558 KSAGE
+558 RSAGE
-563 NVILYGSAPVECM
+563 NVVLYGSAPVECM

-608 VIDRIGYDAAGDIA
+608 VIDKIGYDAAGDIA

-631 HGAGFYVSWEQVENY
+631 HGAGFYVSWEQVEDY
-646 MHIEGAGDLEKYD
+646 MHLEGMGDLDKYEN
-659 DEEPKMVHKPKVRP
+659 EEPKIVHKPKINP
-673 VNDDELEEIFTKTYG
+673 VNDEELEAIFTKTYG
-688 ETKRKIYTPPKKV
+688 EVKRKKYTPPKKV
-701 TYNNPGDEKY
+701 TYNNTGDEKY
-711 LLKKKKPEKKDSY
+711 LLKKKKPPKKDSY

-811 KIGKNNNVTVATS
+811 RIGKNNNVTVATS

-829 IIIFGA
+829 VIIFGA

-842 AGLKEEI
+842 SGLKEEI
-849 LRIEKEIREHL
+849 LRTEKEIREHL
-860 S
+860 L

>member
-1 MEDTSK
+1 MESTSE
-7 NKEDK
+7 NKPIRHTEHI
-12 LSKKS
+12 SI
-17 LKHVS
+17 
-22 LGLLAHVDAG
+22 GLLAHVDAG

-38 SMLYLGGKIKKLGRV
+38 SMLYLSGKLKKLGRV

-84 KIITLLDTPGHVDF
+84 KKITLLDTPGHVDF

-151 TDMDYIIRELRN
+151 TDMDYMMRELKN

-169 ICFNNNEELM
+169 ICFNNNEESM

-191 TEYLETGKVS
+191 TEYFETGKVS
-201 DSTVSDLIKKRLIF
+201 DSTVSELIKKRLIF

-228 EYFMEGLGRY
+228 EKFMEGLGRY
-238 MSAPIYPEKFGAKIY
+238 MSAPLYPEKFGAKIY

-273 LKNRMEIN
+273 LKSRMEIN

-286 QIRMYSGESYEAV
+286 QIRIYSGETYEAV

-316 MPGEGLGITPDSDM
+316 MPGEGLGITPDSDL

-351 TYMQLKCIEEEEP
+351 TYMQLKDIEEEEP

-375 EINIRLMGEIQTEVL
+375 EIDIRLMGEIQTEVL
-390 KRVIRERLNINVEF
+390 KRIIRERLDINVEF
-404 DAGNI
+404 DTGNI

-415 AEPVEGVG
+415 AEPVEGIG

-431 AEVHILMEPLER
+431 AEVHILMEPLEA

-558 KSAGE
+558 RSAGE
-563 NVILYGSAPVECM
+563 NVVLYGSAPVECM

-608 VIDRIGYDAAGDIA
+608 VIDKIGYDAAEILLIHQLLY
-622 NPSASIFCS
+622 S
-631 HGAGFYVSWEQVENY
+631 VRMEQVFTL
-646 MHIEGAGDLEKYD
+646 AGS
-659 DEEPKMVHKPKVRP
+659 R
-673 VNDDELEEIFTKTYG
+673 
-688 ETKRKIYTPPKKV
+688 
-701 TYNNPGDEKY
+701 
-711 LLKKKKPEKKDSY
+711 
-724 LLVDGYNIIF
+724 
-734 AWKELK
+734 
-740 ELAENNLESAR
+740 
-751 VSLMETLCNYQG
+751 
-763 FAGITVILVFDAY
+763 
-776 RVKGNPGEV
+776 
-785 SKYKNIHLVYT
+785 
-796 KEAETADQYIEKTVH
+796 
-811 KIGKNNNVTVATS
+811 
-824 DALEQ
+824 
-829 IIIFGA
+829 
-835 GANRMSA
+835 
-842 AGLKEEI
+842 
-849 LRIEKEIREHL
+849 LRTICI
-860 S
+860 

>member
-1 MEDTSK
+1 MESTSE
-7 NKEDK
+7 NKPI
-12 LSKKS
+12 
-17 LKHVS
+17 KHIEHIS
-22 LGLLAHVDAG
+22 IGLLAHVDAG

-38 SMLYLGGKIKKLGRV
+38 SMLYLSGKLKKLGRV

-84 KIITLLDTPGHVDF
+84 KKITLLDTPGHVDF

-151 TDMDYIIRELRN
+151 TDMDYMMRELKN

-169 ICFNNNEELM
+169 ICFNNNEESM

-191 TEYLETGKVS
+191 TEYFETGKVS
-201 DSTVSDLIKKRLIF
+201 DSTVSELIKKRLIF

-228 EYFMEGLGRY
+228 ENFMEGLGRY
-238 MSAPIYPEKFGAKIY
+238 MYAPLYPEKFGAKIY

-273 LKNRMEIN
+273 LKSRMEIN

-286 QIRMYSGESYEAV
+286 QIRIYSGETYEAV

-316 MPGEGLGITPDSDM
+316 MPGEGLGITPDSDL

-351 TYMQLKCIEEEEP
+351 TYMQLKDIEEEEP

-390 KRVIRERLNINVEF
+390 KRIIRERLDINVEF
-404 DAGNI
+404 DTGNI

-415 AEPVEGVG
+415 AEPVEGIG

-431 AEVHILMEPLER
+431 AEVHILMEPLEP

-558 KSAGE
+558 RSAGE
-563 NVILYGSAPVECM
+563 NVVLYGSAPVECM

-608 VIDRIGYDAAGDIA
+608 VIDKIGYDAAGDIA

-631 HGAGFYVSWEQVENY
+631 HGAGFYVSWEQVEDY
-646 MHIEGAGDLEKYD
+646 MHIEGMGDLDKYEN
-659 DEEPKMVHKPKVRP
+659 EEPKIVHKPKINP
-673 VNDDELEEIFTKTYG
+673 VNDEELEAIFTKTYG
-688 ETKRKIYTPPKKV
+688 EVKRKKYTPPKKV
-701 TYNNPGDEKY
+701 TYNNTGDEKY
-711 LLKKKKPEKKDSY
+711 LLKKKKPPKKDSY

-811 KIGKNNNVTVATS
+811 RIGKNNNVTVATS

-829 IIIFGA
+829 VIIFGA

-842 AGLKEEI
+842 SGLKEEI
-849 LRIEKEIREHL
+849 LRTEKEIREHL
-860 S
+860 L